1 MRALKNA
8 DRDDINFF
16 SDSLFHQFRNVLDG
30 QMKALA
36 SIGEFVQQK
45 AEVITMEQEN
55 LLWEKGLLGDT
66 NPQQLLDTVIFYNG
80 LYFAL
85 RSGQEHRRLR
95 HHPSQLHLV
104 EPPNE
109 TAYLVYKED
118 VSKVNQGGLAH
129 SRKENKEVIQHANL
143 NNPRC
148 CIVRLYKLYTSLCP
162 IGQPDNAFYLKPLV
176 KPRSNCWYA
185 KVAYGHN
192 LLQNTV
198 KKLFTAAG
206 MDRHY
211 TNHSLRATAATRL
224 FNSGID
230 EQLIMLR
237 TGHSSVDAVRSYKRT
252 NERLLET
259 TSAVLNGADQPAP
272 KKTALSKEGNAIPG
286 PEKGL
291 DLMHGV
297 SFSGASHFTVNF
309 NFNH

>member
-1 MRALKNA
+1 
-8 DRDDINFF
+8 
-16 SDSLFHQFRNVLDG
+16 
-30 QMKALA
+30 MKALA

-148 CIVRLYKLYTSLCP
+148 CIV
-162 IGQPDNAFYLKPLV
+162 
-176 KPRSNCWYA
+176 
-185 KVAYGHN
+185 
-192 LLQNTV
+192 
-198 KKLFTAAG
+198 
-206 MDRHY
+206 
-211 TNHSLRATAATRL
+211 
-224 FNSGID
+224 
-230 EQLIMLR
+230 
-237 TGHSSVDAVRSYKRT
+237 
-252 NERLLET
+252 
-259 TSAVLNGADQPAP
+259 
-272 KKTALSKEGNAIPG
+272 
-286 PEKGL
+286 
-291 DLMHGV
+291 
-297 SFSGASHFTVNF
+297 
-309 NFNH
+309 